1 MLDTIVFRMLPYL
14 KGWGCIMQKKILWWF
29 ILFLVIFILVINNLK
44 FYPKENIY
52 GLAEVKL
59 KEFLEIYNKTEQT
72 IIEDEYIK
80 IPGSVNLKSLPQDL
94 ISYKIIKDSIEKRD
108 RGDSDPSLE
117 FLCKVNLYQK
127 NFKKT
132 YIFNVS
138 FYYSPDFLNKIPEK
152 HVNDP
157 NRWIIA
163 WKETE

>member
-1 MLDTIVFRMLPYL
+1 
-14 KGWGCIMQKKILWWF
+14 MQKKTLWLF
-29 ILFLVIFILVINNLK
+29 ILFLIIFILVIDSLK
-44 FYPKENIY
+44 FYPKEKIY
-52 GLAEVKL
+52 ELAEIKL
-59 KEFLEIYNKTEQT
+59 KEFLEIYNKTEQS

-94 ISYKIIKDSIEKRD
+94 IGYKIIKDSIEKRD
-108 RGDSDPSLE
+108 IGDSDPSLE

-138 FYYSPDFLNKIPEK
+138 FYYSPDFLDKIPEK
-152 HVNDP
+152 YVNYP
-157 NRWIIA
+157 NRWIIS